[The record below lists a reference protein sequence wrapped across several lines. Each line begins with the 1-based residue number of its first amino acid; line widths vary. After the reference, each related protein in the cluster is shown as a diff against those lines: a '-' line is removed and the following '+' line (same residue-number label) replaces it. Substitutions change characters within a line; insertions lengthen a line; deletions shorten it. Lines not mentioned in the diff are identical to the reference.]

1 MITFP
6 VVLSR
11 LAGAILVET
20 AGQSFLVGNTKMPG
34 DFPAAGFA
42 APSTIDALVTPVL
55 PLIKLRDEARPAP
68 RILLPVTAVDPA
80 AAAAHVAGLFV
91 IERNGS
97 VSDRLWRLVLAEQGG
112 DVEAAW
118 LGQMPIAVWQI
129 VRDTVLRCS

>member
-1 MITFP
+1 VIAYP

-11 LAGAILVET
+11 LAGAILAET
-20 AGQSFLVGNTKMPG
+20 AGQAFLLGNTKMPA
-34 DFPAAGFA
+34 DFPAAGFV
-42 APSTIDALVTPVL
+42 APAIIDALATPAL
-55 PLIKLRDEARPAP
+55 PLVMLRTIERPAP
-68 RILLPVTAVDPA
+68 RIHLPVTAVDPA

-112 DVEAAW
+112 DVQAAW